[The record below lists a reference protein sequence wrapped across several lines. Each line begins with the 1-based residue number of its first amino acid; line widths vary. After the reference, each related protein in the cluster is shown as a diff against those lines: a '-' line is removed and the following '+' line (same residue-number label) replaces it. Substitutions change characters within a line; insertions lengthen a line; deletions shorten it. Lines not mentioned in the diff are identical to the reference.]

1 MAWLEQHPTSK
12 NYHLCFRFGG
22 KKYRRTL
29 DTDNTKSAEATR
41 LRFEENLVLLER
53 GRFELPPN
61 ADLITFLLSDGK
73 LAAPPVM
80 ATSPLLGDVFDRYL
94 ATCGN
99 GSMEPSSLEMLVLHL
114 KQIRKKFGESF
125 KLHDLATSHLQDYVN
140 TRVRIKG
147 NKSVPLSTVTLQKE
161 MAAFRACFNW
171 AVQTGILEGKFP
183 NKGLRYP
190 KGEDKRPFMTWADI
204 ERRIGRGGLAANEIK
219 KWWDCL
225 FLDLNQIS
233 EFVAF
238 MKSHGSKSWMYPMV
252 AAAGHTG
259 ARRSELLR
267 LHIDDIDFQGKTI
280 LIHERKRVKGQKT
293 TRRVPLTPFLEEVL
307 KEWIEKGQTGGQ
319 SLFSDFEEGKPLPL
333 TVDDAGWQFVL
344 SVRGTK
350 WSVLRGW
357 HVLRHSF
364 VSNLAA
370 KGVDQ
375 RFIDEF
381 VGHST
386 EAQRRRYRHL
396 FPHQQREVL
405 CGVFGMRINTVDCPN
420 V

>member
-1 MAWLEQHPTSK
+1 MAWLEQHRTSGH
-12 NYHLCFRFGG
+12 YHLCFRFGG

-29 DTDNTKSAEATR
+29 DTDDAKSAEATR

-53 GRFELPPN
+53 GRFELPPD

-73 LAAPPVM
+73 LAAPPVV
-80 ATSPLLGDVFDRYL
+80 ASSPLLGDVFDRYL

-99 GSMEPSSLEMLVLHL
+99 GSMEATSLEMLVLHL
-114 KQIRKKFGESF
+114 KQIRRKLGDSF
-125 KLHDLATSHLQDYVN
+125 KLHQLASSHLQEYVN

-171 AVQTGILEGKFP
+171 AVQTGILEGTFP

-190 KGEDKRPFMTWADI
+190 KGEDKRPFMTWEDI
-204 ERRIGRGGLAANEIK
+204 ERRIGRGGLAAHEAK

-225 FLDLNQIS
+225 FLDLSQVA
-233 EFVAF
+233 EFIEY
-238 MKSHGSKSWMYPMV
+238 MRTHGSQPWMLPMI
-252 AAAGHTG
+252 AAAAHTG
-259 ARRSELLR
+259 ARRSELVR
-267 LHIDDIDFQGKTI
+267 LQVDDVDFQGKTV
-280 LIHERKRVKGQKT
+280 LIHERKRVKGQRT
-293 TRRVPLTPFLEEVL
+293 TRRVPLTPFLETVL
-307 KEWIEKGQTGGQ
+307 KNWLAKDHRGGQ
-319 SLFSDFEEGKPLPL
+319 HLFFSLEDEKVVPVK
-333 TVDDAGWQFVL
+333 VDDAGWQFVL
-344 SVRGTK
+344 SVRGSK

-396 FPHQQREVL
+396 FPHQQRQVL
-405 CGVFGMRINTVDCPN
+405 CGVFGP
-420 V
+420 

>member
-1 MAWLEQHPTSK
+1 MAWLEQHRTSGH
-12 NYHLCFRFGG
+12 YHLCFRFGG

-29 DTDNTKSAEATR
+29 DTDDAKSAEATR

-53 GRFELPPN
+53 GRFELPPD

-73 LAAPPVM
+73 LASKPVI
-80 ATSPLLGDVFDRYL
+80 ASTPLLGDVFDRYL

-99 GSMEPSSLEMLVLHL
+99 GSMEATSLEMLALHL
-114 KQIRKKFGESF
+114 KQIRLKFGESF
-125 KLHDLATSHLQDYVN
+125 RLQQLSTTHLQDYVN

-147 NKSVPLSTVTLQKE
+147 NKTIPLSTVTLQKE

-190 KGEDKRPFMTWADI
+190 KGEDKRPFMTWEDI
-204 ERRIGRGGLAANEIK
+204 ERRIGRGGLTPNEAK

-225 FLDLNQIS
+225 FLDLGQVT
-233 EFVAF
+233 EFIEF
-238 MKSHGSKSWMYPMV
+238 MAKHGSKPWMHPMV
-252 AAAGHTG
+252 AAAAHTG
-259 ARRSELLR
+259 ARRSELIR
-267 LHIDDIDFQGKTI
+267 LHVDDIDFDNKTI
-280 LIHERKRVKGQKT
+280 VFQERKRAKGQLT
-293 TRRVPLTPFLEEVL
+293 TRRVPLTPFLESVL
-307 KEWIEKGQTGGQ
+307 KDWLAKEHIGGQ
-319 SLFSDFEEGKPLPL
+319 HLFFYEEAGEAVPI
-333 TVDDAGWQFVL
+333 TADDAGWQFVL
-344 SVRGTK
+344 SVRGSK

-396 FPHQQREVL
+396 FPLQQREVL
-405 CGVFGMRINTVDCPN
+405 CDVFGHTESGRRKGY
-420 V
+420 

>member
-1 MAWLEQHPTSK
+1 MAWLEKHRTSGH
-12 NYHLCFRFGG
+12 YHLCFRFGG

-29 DTDNTKSAEATR
+29 GTDNPSSAEATR
-41 LRFEENLVLLER
+41 IRFEENLLLLER
-53 GRFELPPN
+53 GRLELPPD

-73 LAAPPVM
+73 LSAPPVVVS
-80 ATSPLLGDVFDRYL
+80 SPLLGDVFDRYL

-99 GSMEPSSLEMLVLHL
+99 GSMEPTSLEMLVLHL
-114 KQIRKKFGESF
+114 MQIRRKLGDSF
-125 KLHDLATSHLQDYVN
+125 KLKQLTTSHLQEYVN

-147 NKSVPLSTVTLQKE
+147 SKSVPLSTVTLQKE

-171 AVQTGILEGKFP
+171 AVQTSILDGKFP

-190 KGEDKRPFMTWADI
+190 KGEDKRPFMTWEDI
-204 ERRIGRGGLAANEIK
+204 ERRIGRGSLTAVERK

-225 FLDLNQIS
+225 FLDLAQVAELV
-233 EFVAF
+233 EF
-238 MKSHGSKSWMYPMV
+238 MRTHGSQPWMHPMV
-252 AAAGHTG
+252 ATAAYTG
-259 ARRSELLR
+259 ARRSELCR
-267 LHIDDIDFQGKTI
+267 LHVDDIDFVGKTV
-280 LIHERKRVKGQKT
+280 LIHERKRVKSQRT
-293 TRRVPLTPFLEEVL
+293 TRRVPLTPFLESVL
-307 KEWIEKGQTGGQ
+307 RDWLAHGHRGGQQLFAQDEDGQTV
-319 SLFSDFEEGKPLPL
+319 PI

-344 SVRGTK
+344 SVRGSK
-350 WSVLRGW
+350 WQVLRGW

-375 RFIDEF
+375 RFVDEF

-396 FPHQQREVL
+396 FPHQQRQVL
-405 CGVFGMRINTVDCPN
+405 CQVFDSSPDSSQPSGV
-420 V
+420 